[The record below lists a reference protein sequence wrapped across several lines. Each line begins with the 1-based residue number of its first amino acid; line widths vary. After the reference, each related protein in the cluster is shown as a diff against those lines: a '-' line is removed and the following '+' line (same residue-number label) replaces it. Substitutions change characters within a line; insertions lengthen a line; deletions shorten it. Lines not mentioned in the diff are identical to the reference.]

1 MTSSRFTSRVLLVTV
16 LPLII
21 TAIIL
26 ASILISE
33 RIDEFNKRTSEKGN
47 IIVSD
52 LSQISEYG
60 LFSGNFIYLDSTLTH
75 TLKQSDIVAVAI
87 KDKNKKIVLQKTINK
102 LNNADLKTLDPGRY
116 KIFTSPIIE
125 TQIVLNDLDSEPQQN
140 ANQKIIGEV
149 HVVMDMN
156 NTRSIKSGIILK
168 GVFITF
174 LSTMAT
180 ILVALLFSH
189 SVTKPITIIRRSVD
203 LIKKGDLEH
212 RIPVDFSGELS
223 ELANGINNMTASLEA
238 AQSLEKQ
245 RAEDILFIEKTKAQ
259 ITLEAIGD
267 GVITTDINGYVTY
280 LNPAAEK
287 LTGYSTEQAINK
299 PLSIIFKVKTNSDD
313 YTSNYPIMDCI
324 NNMHKIHHES
334 GCILISHDE
343 TEYNIRETASPLIDK
358 EGKVVGAVLI
368 FHDFSNIKKMSDVL
382 AHQATHDDLTG
393 LLNRRAFENK
403 MHEIINSITEQE
415 AHTLCYIDLD
425 RFKVINDT
433 CGHLAGDRLL
443 KIISSKINEHIRKN
457 DLFARL
463 GGDEF
468 GIIFFNCDIEK
479 ARLLAENIKNIVS
492 EIQFSWD
499 THTFNIAASIGIVP
513 VTQNASMTELMM
525 TVDTAC
531 YVAKDKGR
539 NRIHVY
545 QQSDEDILLR
555 EGDLQWFQKIN
566 TALNENNFILFSQ
579 KMVPYA
585 ENAGDDIYEILIR
598 LQKDGGFI
606 LPDVFLPAA
615 ERYSIMPKID
625 RWVIKTL
632 FSKIN
637 NNTHFQNNTYF
648 SINLSVQTLMETSFI
663 EFLNNELDNCQISP
677 NKLVFELSETAVM
690 ANFTEVTNFMLQFKA
705 RGCRFALDDFG
716 SGLSSFQYLSE
727 LPVDFIKIDGSFI
740 KYIHE
745 NPYNLC
751 VVNSICQIGH
761 SRGLKIV
768 AEFVENEEI
777 LTYLDNSLIDY
788 VQGYC
793 LEHPHKL
800 DFEHETG

>member
-1 MTSSRFTSRVLLVTV
+1 
-16 LPLII
+16 
-21 TAIIL
+21 
-26 ASILISE
+26 
-33 RIDEFNKRTSEKGN
+33 
-47 IIVSD
+47 
-52 LSQISEYG
+52 
-60 LFSGNFIYLDSTLTH
+60 
-75 TLKQSDIVAVAI
+75 
-87 KDKNKKIVLQKTINK
+87 
-102 LNNADLKTLDPGRY
+102 
-116 KIFTSPIIE
+116 
-125 TQIVLNDLDSEPQQN
+125 
-140 ANQKIIGEV
+140 
-149 HVVMDMN
+149 
-156 NTRSIKSGIILK
+156 
-168 GVFITF
+168 
-174 LSTMAT
+174 
-180 ILVALLFSH
+180 
-189 SVTKPITIIRRSVD
+189 
-203 LIKKGDLEH
+203 
-212 RIPVDFSGELS
+212 
-223 ELANGINNMTASLEA
+223 
-238 AQSLEKQ
+238 
-245 RAEDILFIEKTKAQ
+245 
-259 ITLEAIGD
+259 
-267 GVITTDINGYVTY
+267 
-280 LNPAAEK
+280 
-287 LTGYSTEQAINK
+287 
-299 PLSIIFKVKTNSDD
+299 
-313 YTSNYPIMDCI
+313 
-324 NNMHKIHHES
+324 
-334 GCILISHDE
+334 
-343 TEYNIRETASPLIDK
+343 
-358 EGKVVGAVLI
+358 
-368 FHDFSNIKKMSDVL
+368 MSDVL

-637 NNTHFQNNTYF
+637 NNTHFQNNKYF